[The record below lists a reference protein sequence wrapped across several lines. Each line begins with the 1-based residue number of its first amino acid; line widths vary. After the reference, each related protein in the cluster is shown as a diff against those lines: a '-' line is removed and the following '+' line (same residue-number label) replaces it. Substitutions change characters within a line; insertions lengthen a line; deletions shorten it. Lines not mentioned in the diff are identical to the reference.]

1 MSKIEPKLRFLCI
14 CAGGNV
20 RSRAM
25 AYILMD
31 RCGQDALSAG
41 AVYQPETI
49 ASLAAMWADRIVIM
63 TPEYIS
69 VVPENQRHKVRCCDV
84 GPDTYGTCWNFLL
97 IGACETF
104 AREWASRKFVL

>member
-31 RCGQDALSAG
+31 RHKQDALSAG
-41 AVYQPETI
+41 AGYQPETI
-49 ASLAAMWADRIVIM
+49 SVLSAMWADRIVIM
-63 TPEYIS
+63 QPEHIL
-69 VVPENQRHKVRCCDV
+69 VVPEAQRHKVRCCDV

-97 IGACETF
+97 IEATSAF
-104 AREWASRKFVL
+104 ARKWAEAGFAL